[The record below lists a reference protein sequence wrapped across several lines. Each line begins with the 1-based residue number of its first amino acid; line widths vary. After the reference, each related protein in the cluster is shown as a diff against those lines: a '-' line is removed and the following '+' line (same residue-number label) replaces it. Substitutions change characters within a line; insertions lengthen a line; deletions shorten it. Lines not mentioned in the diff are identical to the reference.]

1 MNYGRQNRRSGSEA
15 AFAYRGRAFQNLG
28 NKQGLH
34 LFAFSMVGVPRTQAR
49 RKAFSGIIPCFSR
62 FSLISFATA
71 VPNRAK
77 GYYKNCTTHQTFFFF
92 FARNPL

>member
-1 MNYGRQNRRSGSEA
+1 MKTLFVSEVLKRTATISERSLRA
-15 AFAYRGRAFQNLG
+15 ASAILPTVV
-28 NKQGLH
+28 H
-34 LFAFSMVGVPRTQAR
+34 LFAVCVVGVPRTRAR
-49 RKAFSGIIPCFSR
+49 RKAFRRIIPCFSR

-77 GYYKNCTTHQTFFFF
+77 GYYKTVQLIKPFFF